1 LTISSVTAGSFT
13 VTIGDQTSPVYSAN
27 GSYVWTPTTS
37 STAALTLAASSFT
50 GTVLITMTQSTNT
63 GSVDPLTAS
72 GLTQGGIY
80 GIQPVV
86 CPGGMIGSTSGT
98 VSLVGNL
105 SYINHLTTPASV
117 VATDL
122 GTGIGPSGYLMTVS
136 WSNAAS
142 YGPADLMYVYR
153 DSGALL
159 AIGLA
164 SSGSIIVD
172 GLSNVSYSV
181 YCKASFN
188 GTTFSSASSPLSSAI
203 PSGSNVNLPSA
214 ANVLLG
220 VPVGATTGTL
230 DVGGVVL
237 AKQVES
243 EGSGLTVKQILQ
255 LLAAIDLGT
264 TSVAGTTVT
273 FKDSTGTNT
282 RVVATMSGSQRTSIT
297 TTTSP

>member
-1 LTISSVTAGSFT
+1 
-13 VTIGDQTSPVYSAN
+13 
-27 GSYVWTPTTS
+27 
-37 STAALTLAASSFT
+37 
-50 GTVLITMTQSTNT
+50 
-63 GSVDPLTAS
+63 
-72 GLTQGGIY
+72 
-80 GIQPVV
+80 
-86 CPGGMIGSTSGT
+86 MIGSASGT
-98 VSLVGNL
+98 VSLVGTL
-105 SYINHLTTPASV
+105 SYINHLITPASV
-117 VATDL
+117 TATDL